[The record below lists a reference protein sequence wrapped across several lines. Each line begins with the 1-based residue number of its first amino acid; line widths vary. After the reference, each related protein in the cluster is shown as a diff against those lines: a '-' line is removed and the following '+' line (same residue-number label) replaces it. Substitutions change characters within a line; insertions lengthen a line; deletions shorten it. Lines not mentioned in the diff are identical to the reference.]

1 VVATAKIAVVG
12 AIGKLSGCFTTENL
26 PPVAPKSLAGV
37 AEAVKVICNDL
48 CENDKVM
55 EKETNKTKWLHVR
68 LTEDEQQLIRKKF
81 KNTDCRKLSDY
92 IRRKLL
98 DKHLV
103 VSYRNGSLDD
113 FMTGLSQL
121 KTELNHIGNNLNQAV
136 KKLNSMRPSE
146 SGQAWIT
153 IYENTRQAV
162 ADKVAGIDVNLK
174 KITDQWLQNSRQDH
188 P

>member
-1 VVATAKIAVVG
+1 
-12 AIGKLSGCFTTENL
+12 
-26 PPVAPKSLAGV
+26 
-37 AEAVKVICNDL
+37 
-48 CENDKVM
+48 M